1 MYFWKSKSISE
12 KSIDSIENLS
22 YAYITKNRNDSE
34 KNDHKIIDKNVRSIY
49 NRGKQKEPMPA
60 KTPTLKGSTPILPN

>member
-1 MYFWKSKSISE
+1 MLTSQKTEMILK
-12 KSIDSIENLS
+12 
-22 YAYITKNRNDSE
+22 

-49 NRGKQKEPMPA
+49 NRDKQKEPMPA